1 MVKDTNQT
9 KWKEYIYKHQ
19 KNNDLCIVHKHAPYI
34 TACLK
39 HIYIK
44 ITAIQRELLP
54 VYGVAYFPNRL
65 QCLKWFVDSTVG
77 PI

>member
-1 MVKDTNQT
+1 MVKDTEQT

-19 KNNDLCIVHKHAPYI
+19 KNNDRCIVHKHAPYI

-44 ITAIQRELLP
+44 ITAIQRDLLP
-54 VYGVAYFPNRL
+54 VYGVAYFNKNR
-65 QCLKWFVDSTVG
+65 QSIKMFF
-77 PI
+77 